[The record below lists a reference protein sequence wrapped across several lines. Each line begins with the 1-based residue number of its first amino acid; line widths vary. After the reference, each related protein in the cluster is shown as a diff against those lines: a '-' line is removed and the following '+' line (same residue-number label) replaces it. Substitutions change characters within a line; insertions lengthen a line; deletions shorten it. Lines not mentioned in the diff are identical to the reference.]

1 MLSKKEFDLNKEWQL
16 PGSPFKPADL
26 LHVSFLLKQ
35 PQHMEIYERFRAG
48 KLSRSDI
55 KLIVKENKRISAAAK
70 AKGDTAIENNARN
83 VAEHLEALLKGYN
96 YG

>member
-16 PGSPFKPADL
+16 PGSPVKPADL
-26 LHVSFLLKQ
+26 RHISFLLQQ

-55 KLIVKENKRISAAAK
+55 KLIIKEMKRISDAAK
-70 AKGDTAIENNARN
+70 AKGDTAIENNTRN
-83 VAEHLEALLKGYN
+83 VAAHLEALLKG
-96 YG
+96 